1 MSTLMDAAP
10 YKISYKIFITLL
22 SYNRNYIEIC
32 MALYQ
37 IDRFINKKCIYFK
50 IFFKISQFP
59 L

>member
-1 MSTLMDAAP
+1 MDAAP